1 MKMSSLSNLLRWG
14 SKKAAPPV
22 APKKDMGRAGE
33 ARPMPV
39 SERRRS
45 IRWPK
50 DGAAK
55 MSWIAD
61 DGAWK
66 TITVWLKNSGD
77 GGLGVIS
84 RKPVEIDREVWV
96 ITNQGEDWQG
106 VIRYCT
112 ESEEGFQVG
121 FERIKAKA
129 AKSDSNVAGTQL
141 KWLEKSGKVVLV
153 PVMLRNAGDGRL
165 EVVATKAVPAPAIVL
180 VSAKEV
186 RCLASAK
193 ACHKRGNR
201 FLVEM
206 EVVSDTYKHPVAA
219 LG

>member
-14 SKKAAPPV
+14 SKKV
-22 APKKDMGRAGE
+22 AELDPPKKGMARAVE
-33 ARPMPV
+33 ALPKPV
-39 SERRRS
+39 GERRRS

-50 DGAAK
+50 DGTAK

-61 DGAWK
+61 NGSWK
-66 TITVWLKNSGD
+66 TVTVWLKNSGE
-77 GGLGVIS
+77 GGMGFVT
-84 RKPVEIDREVWV
+84 RKPVEINREVWV

-106 VIRYCT
+106 LIRYCR
-112 ESEEGFQVG
+112 ESEDGYQIG

-129 AKSDSNVAGTQL
+129 SKSDPNGAGTQL
-141 KWLEKSGKVVLV
+141 KWLEKSGKVMLV
-153 PVMLRNAGDGRL
+153 PVMVRNAGDGRL
-165 EVVATKAVPAPAIVL
+165 EVVASKAVPAPAIVL
-180 VSAKEV
+180 VAGKEV

-193 ACHKRGNR
+193 SCLKRGNR

>member
-1 MKMSSLSNLLRWG
+1 MSSLSNLLRWG
-14 SKKAAPPV
+14 SKKVAALDV
-22 APKKDMGRAGE
+22 PKKEMARAGE
-33 ARPMPV
+33 SRPMPV
-39 SERRRS
+39 GERRRS

-55 MSWIAD
+55 MSWIND
-61 DGAWK
+61 DGSWK
-66 TITVWLKNSGD
+66 TVTVWLKNSGE
-77 GGLGVIS
+77 GGVGLIS
-84 RKPVEIDREVWV
+84 RKAVEIHREVWV
-96 ITNQGEDWQG
+96 ITDKGEDWQG
-106 VIRYCT
+106 VIRYCN

-129 AKSDSNVAGTQL
+129 SKADPTSVGTQL
-141 KWLEKSGKVVLV
+141 KWIEKSGKLMLV
-153 PVMLRNAGDGRL
+153 PVMVRNAGDGRL
-165 EVVATKAVPAPAIVL
+165 EVVASKAVPAPSIVL
-180 VSAKEV
+180 VAGKEV

>member
-1 MKMSSLSNLLRWG
+1 MSSLSNLLRWG
-14 SKKAAPPV
+14 AKKAPPPE

-33 ARPMPV
+33 AQSLPV
-39 SERRRS
+39 GERRRN
-45 IRWPK
+45 IRWPTQ
-50 DGAAK
+50 GAAK
-55 MSWIAD
+55 MSWIAG
-61 DGAWK
+61 DGSWK

-77 GGLGVIS
+77 RGIGLLS
-84 RKPVEIDREVWV
+84 RKPVEINREVWV
-96 ITNQGEDWQG
+96 ITQQGEDWQG
-106 VIRYCT
+106 LIRHCT

-129 AKSDSNVAGTQL
+129 AKSAPNGAGTQL

-165 EVVATKAVPAPAIVL
+165 EVIATKAVPAPAIVL
-180 VSAKEV
+180 VSGKEV

-219 LG
+219 LS

>member
-1 MKMSSLSNLLRWG
+1 MSSFSNLLRWG
-14 SKKAAPPV
+14 SKKVAALDV
-22 APKKDMGRAGE
+22 PKKEMARAAE
-33 ARPMPV
+33 ARPLPV
-39 SERRRS
+39 GERRRS

-55 MSWIAD
+55 MSWIAA
-61 DGAWK
+61 DGSWK
-66 TITVWLKNSGD
+66 TITVWLKNSGE
-77 GGLGVIS
+77 GGVGLIS

-106 VIRYCT
+106 LIRYCT
-112 ESEEGFQVG
+112 ESEDGFQVG

-129 AKSDSNVAGTQL
+129 SKAEPNAAGTQL
-141 KWLEKSGKVVLV
+141 KWLEKSGKVMLV
-153 PVMLRNAGDGRL
+153 PVQVRNAGDGRL
-165 EVVATKAVPAPAIVL
+165 EVVASKAVPAPAIVL
-180 VSAKEV
+180 VSGKEV